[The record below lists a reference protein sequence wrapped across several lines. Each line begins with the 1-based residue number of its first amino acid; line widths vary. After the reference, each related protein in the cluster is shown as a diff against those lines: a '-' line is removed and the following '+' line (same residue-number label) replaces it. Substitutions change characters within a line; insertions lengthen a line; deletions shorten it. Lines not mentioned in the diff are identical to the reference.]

1 MGATIPGRG
10 EASAQARRLKCTGGF
25 QSWAGGG
32 QGEREGGREE
42 VSLEKQ
48 QGQRVQGPV
57 GTGKGSTF
65 IPSEAGINPLSFPYP
80 DSYKPLL
87 FLRFKD
93 PPTRQY
99 NTPVSNTPLFCTKGP
114 GD

>member
-42 VSLEKQ
+42 GREKNLVSLID
-48 QGQRVQGPV
+48 
-57 GTGKGSTF
+57 F
-65 IPSEAGINPLSFPYP
+65 
-80 DSYKPLL
+80 
-87 FLRFKD
+87 
-93 PPTRQY
+93 
-99 NTPVSNTPLFCTKGP
+99 LFC
-114 GD
+114 